1 MKIIE
6 YTPKIVATNEDDI
19 IPLLNFIY
27 NNFSFG
33 SIGVEFGSGHTSTY
47 ILGEKFML
55 TSFEESQDFMHLR
68 YRTRLIY
75 STLID
80 GWFELGTVKRMIPKK
95 WKFCLIDAPM
105 NEDFRHN
112 ILRCSD
118 LFEKNGVIICNIKSQ
133 KDFEIYMHLANKLKK
148 SFREYSIGNCRFCVL
163 GISPFRLFFRTIG
176 NFLRINKK
184 RKISIELNH
193 Y

>member
-19 IPLLNFIY
+19 IPLLKFIY

-75 STLID
+75 STLIP
-80 GWFELGTVKRMIPKK
+80 LS
-95 WKFCLIDAPM
+95 LIIFP
-105 NEDFRHN
+105 
-112 ILRCSD
+112 
-118 LFEKNGVIICNIKSQ
+118 
-133 KDFEIYMHLANKLKK
+133 HLASSAFKN
-148 SFREYSIGNCRFCVL
+148 SWA
-163 GISPFRLFFRTIG
+163 
-176 NFLRINKK
+176 
-184 RKISIELNH
+184 
-193 Y
+193 